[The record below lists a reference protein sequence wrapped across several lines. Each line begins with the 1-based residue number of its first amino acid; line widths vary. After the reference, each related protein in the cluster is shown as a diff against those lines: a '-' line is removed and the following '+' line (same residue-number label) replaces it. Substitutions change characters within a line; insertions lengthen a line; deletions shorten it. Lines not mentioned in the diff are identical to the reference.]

1 MREALLMLELQGTVD
16 IRQGSGVYVMRIPH
30 ENDSEE
36 EQLLSSDVGPFEIL
50 QARQLLESN
59 IAAFAAK
66 MATRADIDNLKRII
80 EQEQRAIALNDTAQD
95 NARLFHLVLAG
106 ATQNQ
111 MLLATVE
118 RIWLQMDSSPL
129 WQQFNVHIASRAWR
143 LKWLGD
149 RQTLL
154 AALRRRDVMG
164 AWQAMWQHLENVK
177 NSLLELSDEDAPDFD
192 GYLFDSVPIFQG
204 SWYDDPAAVRCAAVR
219 PAGNRLA
226 VARLW
231 RRDAAAG
238 VFASIVQHSQTAEA
252 LPLTFIAVEGEQL
265 LGTIG
270 LWRCDLISRQDL
282 FPWLAALYVAPAARG
297 QGLAGKLQRHVI
309 DYARRAGFRE
319 LYLYSACRD
328 FYERFGWRYIGEGLD
343 YPATAVH
350 LYRYD
355 LSPSSGATTE

>member
-1 MREALLMLELQGTVD
+1 MEKAIVPPEKKPYQEIGDDLRAQIVQGRYPVGSRLPPERHIAETYGVSRTIVREALLMLELQGTVD

-129 WQQFNVHIASRAWR
+129 WQQFNVHTASRAWR

-204 SWYDDPAAVRCAAVR
+204 
-219 PAGNRLA
+219 
-226 VARLW
+226 
-231 RRDAAAG
+231 
-238 VFASIVQHSQTAEA
+238 
-252 LPLTFIAVEGEQL
+252 
-265 LGTIG
+265 
-270 LWRCDLISRQDL
+270 
-282 FPWLAALYVAPAARG
+282 
-297 QGLAGKLQRHVI
+297 KLV
-309 DYARRAGFRE
+309 
-319 LYLYSACRD
+319 
-328 FYERFGWRYIGEGLD
+328 
-343 YPATAVH
+343 
-350 LYRYD
+350 
-355 LSPSSGATTE
+355 